1 MYTIY
6 IYLGKKYLFSCSGSV
21 KVNLFRKK
29 SQKRR
34 KSALQTD
41 ESELENCGE
50 ISDQSV
56 ANFDDLCDEEN
67 RGKKGQL
74 SSLSSEFVETTEGLS
89 SAQSFIQGSSY
100 GKSDEDSRTK
110 GVNKNNEEPSA
121 SNTVT
126 EKTIERKHESTFLVD
141 VEEAARKKA
150 NSLEKIKKS
159 SKKDNVK
166 AERDALPTSG
176 TLDDISPEDSREKK
190 MK

>member
-21 KVNLFRKK
+21 KVNL

-56 ANFDDLCDEEN
+56 ADFDDLCDEEN
-67 RGKKGQL
+67 RGKKGQ
-74 SSLSSEFVETTEGLS
+74 
-89 SAQSFIQGSSY
+89 
-100 GKSDEDSRTK
+100 
-110 GVNKNNEEPSA
+110 EEPSA

-126 EKTIERKHESTFLVD
+126 EKTIERKHESNFLVD

>member
-21 KVNLFRKK
+21 KVNLVRKK
-29 SQKRR
+29 SRKRR

-41 ESELENCGE
+41 KSENCSE

-56 ANFDDLCDEEN
+56 ADFDDLSDEEN
-67 RGKKGQL
+67 RGKKGQ
-74 SSLSSEFVETTEGLS
+74 
-89 SAQSFIQGSSY
+89 
-100 GKSDEDSRTK
+100 
-110 GVNKNNEEPSA
+110 EEPSA

-126 EKTIERKHESTFLVD
+126 EKTIERKHESNFLVD
-141 VEEAARKKA
+141 VEDAARKKA
-150 NSLEKIKKS
+150 NSLKKIKKS

>member
-1 MYTIY
+1 M
-6 IYLGKKYLFSCSGSV
+6 

-29 SQKRR
+29 SRKRR

-41 ESELENCGE
+41 ESELENCSE

-56 ANFDDLCDEEN
+56 ADFDDLSDEEN
-67 RGKKGQL
+67 RGKKGQ
-74 SSLSSEFVETTEGLS
+74 
-89 SAQSFIQGSSY
+89 
-100 GKSDEDSRTK
+100 
-110 GVNKNNEEPSA
+110 EEPSA

-126 EKTIERKHESTFLVD
+126 EKTIERKPESSFLVD

-150 NSLEKIKKS
+150 NSLKKIKKS

-190 MK
+190 K